1 MQYSDEELHIDINNI
16 SLIISEYEQFK
27 LSLLLFT
34 ISSIMDEILT
44 LFNDIQMIVEEM
56 KRLLIIRW
64 EKEQKPRQKFSNLL
78 STSGISESSLHIAIL
93 YIVIEL
99 VFNREE
105 SKISLMN

>member
-1 MQYSDEELHIDINNI
+1 MQYSDEELHIDISNI

-44 LFNDIQMIVEEM
+44 LFNNIQ
-56 KRLLIIRW
+56 
-64 EKEQKPRQKFSNLL
+64 
-78 STSGISESSLHIAIL
+78 T
-93 YIVIEL
+93 VIEL